1 MRTSRE
7 HNTDVLPLRSITVFS
22 KQGSTEPLSVVRAHA
37 IASIVMNGF
46 NSSFKSNSRAILS
59 WCPLCSCLRKFINAK
74 KLQLQLGNVA
84 HIFSMFPGI
93 KEEKVNIDFTRNI
106 SRKNKTP
113 EKGNVTA
120 KGK

>member
-1 MRTSRE
+1 M
-7 HNTDVLPLRSITVFS
+7 
-22 KQGSTEPLSVVRAHA
+22 
-37 IASIVMNGF
+37 
-46 NSSFKSNSRAILS
+46 ILS

-74 KLQLQLGNVA
+74 KIQLQLGNVA
-84 HIFSMFPGI
+84 YIFSIFPGS

-106 SRKNKTP
+106 SRKNKKP